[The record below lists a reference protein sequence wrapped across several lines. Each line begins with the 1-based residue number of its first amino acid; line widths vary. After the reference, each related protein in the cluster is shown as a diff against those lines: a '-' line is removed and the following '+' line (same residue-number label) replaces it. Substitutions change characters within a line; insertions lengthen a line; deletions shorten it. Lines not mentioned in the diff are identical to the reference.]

1 MRRRRWRP
9 GGPAGKLAG
18 RRRPAAGRSRRP
30 KSRRCAARRQIIG
43 KRLGAVGLLWLAVL
57 AFFWPLITPD
67 AANRRFFGPGDF
79 WLQFVPF
86 HTFAARQLAA
96 GKLALWDPYMFSGHP
111 FQADI
116 QTAVLYPIAA
126 ANEWLGGWGFG
137 YLALEWEAIVHFGL
151 AAAFTYLLVEL
162 L

>member
-1 MRRRRWRP
+1 MGYPLSIVQAHPAQVLKLKP
-9 GGPAGKLAG
+9 G
-18 RRRPAAGRSRRP
+18 RTAA
-30 KSRRCAARRQIIG
+30 AIG
-43 KRLGAVGLLWLAVL
+43 GLWLATL

-67 AANRRFFGPGDF
+67 ASARRYFAPGDF

-96 GKLALWDPYMFSGHP
+96 GKLALWDPFMYSGHP
-111 FQADI
+111 FQADV

-126 ANEWLGGWGFG
+126 VNEWLAGSGFG

-151 AAAFTYLLVEL
+151 AATCTFL
-162 L
+162 